1 MFRRQKLEV
10 FHYICQSYFGF
21 KHGKSHSN
29 ATSRTMSKR
38 QKGIPERNDYF
49 TTFFSIQMLH
59 TGAKIHISSK
69 KSHVKSHIIQEIH
82 IFQIALLAKFTFLRS
97 HFKNRIFHK
106 NHISEVHISQKNRIL
121 QPIFHKKRIF
131 KISCSA

>member
-1 MFRRQKLEV
+1 
-10 FHYICQSYFGF
+10 
-21 KHGKSHSN
+21 
-29 ATSRTMSKR
+29 MSKR

-82 IFQIALLAKFTFLRS
+82 IFQIALLAKFTF
-97 HFKNRIFHK
+97 
-106 NHISEVHISQKNRIL
+106 
-121 QPIFHKKRIF
+121 
-131 KISCSA
+131 KITF

>member
-69 KSHVKSHIIQEIH
+69 KSHVKGHIIQEIH

-106 NHISEVHISQKNRIL
+106 NYN
-121 QPIFHKKRIF
+121 F
-131 KISCSA
+131 KISFFTKVTFSKSHFSQNSHF